1 MSGGSMSE
9 KIRSEHLQR
18 GAYVYVRQSTPYQV
32 RNHLE
37 GKERQYAL
45 AERAKQLGFSKVIV
59 IDEDLGRSGS
69 GSQERMGFGR
79 LLASV
84 CQGLAGAVFAL
95 EASRL
100 ARNNRDWH
108 HLVDLCALAET
119 LLIDS
124 DGIYDPR
131 SLNDRLLLGLKGSM
145 AEFELGLLRQRAR
158 AAFEQ
163 KVSRGFTM
171 WEVPIG
177 FIRTE
182 EGRIEK
188 TPDRQVQQAIA
199 TVFQKFHQLGSARQA
214 TIWFR
219 EEQIPLPHVKGATA
233 GKEVFWVLPSSGRIL
248 QILRNPCYGGAFAYG
263 KTAPRTVIEDGR
275 ARHQSRYRKPQ
286 NEWKILLIDHHP
298 GYISWEEYLENQ
310 RRLEAN
316 VAWGD
321 GEASGAAK
329 SGTAMLSGLL
339 RCGRCRRKL
348 QVVYSGNGG
357 RVPRYSCRGDRGDRG
372 SSPCL
377 TIGSLR
383 VDRAV
388 SHSVLAAI
396 QPAGIEA
403 AIKLSECEQAEDD
416 EKRKALELAL
426 ERARYEAN
434 RARRQFDAVEP
445 ENRLVAG
452 ELEVRWNKALEQV
465 SALEARIAALGE
477 PSAPISDESKTELMA
492 LGDDVRTLWEHPDA
506 PVQLKKRILRTVLNE
521 IIVQSERESRTHHL
535 ILHWAG
541 GVHTEL
547 FVERNPT
554 GQHRRKAD
562 RTVID
567 LVSELSKVCPDK
579 AVAAILNRLRYKTGQ
594 EKNWNASRVAG
605 LRGYHN
611 IEPFQKQDGW
621 VTQEQAAEELSVSDT
636 VIKRLIRER
645 VLPAKQVVQF
655 APWVINR
662 KDLELPAVQAQVQAV
677 HHGRRLPPIVPNQ
690 GQLPLE

>member
-1 MSGGSMSE
+1 MSGGGMSE
-9 KIRSEHLQR
+9 KIREEHLQR
-18 GAYVYVRQSTPYQV
+18 GAYIYVRQSTPYQV

-69 GSQERMGFGR
+69 GAQERLGFGR

-119 LLIDS
+119 LLIDT

-163 KVSRGFTM
+163 KVRRGFTL
-171 WEVPIG
+171 WEVPVG

-188 TPDRQVQQAIA
+188 TPDRQVQQAIGN
-199 TVFQKFHQLGSARQA
+199 VFQKFHQLGSARQA

-219 EEQIPLPHVKGATA
+219 EEQIPLPHAKLGSA
-233 GKEVFWVLPSSGRIL
+233 GKEVLWAVPSSGRIL
-248 QILRNPCYGGAFAYG
+248 QILRNPSYGGAFAYG
-263 KTAPRTVIEDGR
+263 KTAPRIVIEDGR
-275 ARHQSRYRKPQ
+275 TRHQSRYRKPQ
-286 NEWKILLIDHHP
+286 KEWKVLLVDHHP

-316 VAWGD
+316 VAWSD
-321 GEASGAAK
+321 GEGSGAAK
-329 SGTAMLSGLL
+329 VGSALLSGLL
-339 RCGRCRRKL
+339 RCGRCGRKL

-357 RVPRYSCRGDRGDRG
+357 RVPRYGCRGDRGDRG
-372 SSPCL
+372 SSACL

-388 SHSVLAAI
+388 VRSVLAAI

-403 AIKLSECEQAEDD
+403 AVKLGECVQAEDD
-416 EKRKALELAL
+416 EKRKALDLAL

-452 ELEVRWNKALEQV
+452 ELEARWNHALEQV
-465 SALEARIAALGE
+465 AALEVRVAAMGE
-477 PSAPISDESKTELMA
+477 RSAPLGDERKAELMA
-492 LGDDVRTLWEHPDA
+492 LGDNVRTVWDHPDA
-506 PVQLKKRILRTVLNE
+506 PVQLKKRVLRTVINE
-521 IIVQSERESRTHHL
+521 IVVQSERESPRHRL

-547 FVERNPT
+547 SVERNPS
-554 GQHRRKAD
+554 GQHRRRAD

-567 LVSELSKVCPDK
+567 LVSELAKVCPDK
-579 AVAAILNRLRYKTGQ
+579 AIAAILNRLGYKTGQ
-594 EKNWNASRVAG
+594 EKSWNASRVAG
-605 LRGYHN
+605 LRGYHE

-621 VTQEQAAEELSVSDT
+621 VTQEQAAEELKVSDT
-636 VIKRLIRER
+636 VIKRLIREEL
-645 VLPAKQVVQF
+645 LPATQVVQY
-655 APWVINR
+655 APWVIAR
-662 KDLELPAVQAQVQAV
+662 QDLNLPAVQAQVQAV
-677 HHGRRLPPIVPNQ
+677 RSGRRLPSIMRGQ
-690 GQLPLE
+690 GQLSLE

>member
-1 MSGGSMSE
+1 MSE

-18 GAYVYVRQSTPYQV
+18 GAYIYVRQSTPYQV
-32 RNHLE
+32 RHHLE

-45 AERAKQLGFSKVIV
+45 AERARQLGFSKVIV

-69 GSQERMGFGR
+69 GSQERIGFGR

-119 LLIDS
+119 LLIDT

-163 KVSRGFTM
+163 KVRRGFTL
-171 WEVPIG
+171 WEVPVG

-182 EGRIEK
+182 EARIEK

-219 EEQIPLPHVKGATA
+219 EEQIPLPHVKGGTA
-233 GKEVFWVLPSSGRIL
+233 GKEVFWAVPSSGRIL

-263 KTAPRTVIEDGR
+263 KTAPRTVIEEGR
-275 ARHQSRYRKPQ
+275 ARQQSRYRKPQ
-286 NEWKILLIDHHP
+286 NEWKVLLVDHHP
-298 GYISWEEYLENQ
+298 GYINWEEYLENQ

-316 VAWGD
+316 VAWGE
-321 GEASGAAK
+321 GESGGAAK

-339 RCGRCRRKL
+339 RCGRCGRKL

-388 SHSVLAAI
+388 IHSVLGAI
-396 QPAGIEA
+396 QPAAIETA
-403 AIKLSECEQAEDD
+403 VKVSECAEAEDD
-416 EKRKALELAL
+416 EKRKSLELAL

-452 ELEVRWNKALEQV
+452 ELEARWNHALEQV
-465 SALEARIAALGE
+465 AALEARMAALGE
-477 PSAPISDESKTELMA
+477 RSVPISDESRTELMA
-492 LGDDVRTLWEHPDA
+492 LGEEVRTLWDHPDA
-506 PVQLKKRILRTVLNE
+506 PVPLKKRILRTVLKE
-521 IIVQSERESRTHHL
+521 IIVQSERDWRTHHL

-547 FVERNPT
+547 FIERNPT
-554 GQHRRKAD
+554 GQHRRKAE

-579 AVAAILNRLRYKTGQ
+579 AIAAILNRLGYKTGQ
-594 EKNWNASRVAG
+594 EKSWNASRVAG

-611 IEPFQKQDGW
+611 IEPFQKQEGW
-621 VTQEQAAEELSVSDT
+621 VTQQQAAEELKVSNT
-636 VIKRLIRER
+636 VIKRLIREG
-645 VLPAKQVVQF
+645 VLPATQVVPC
-655 APWVINR
+655 APWVIDR
-662 KDLELPAVQAQVQAV
+662 KDLDSPAVQAQVQAV
-677 HHGRRLPPIVPNQ
+677 HNGRRLPPTVPDQ
-690 GQLPLE
+690 GQLSLE

>member
-1 MSGGSMSE
+1 MSE
-9 KIRSEHLQR
+9 KIRGEHLQR

-69 GSQERMGFGR
+69 GAQERLGFGR

-100 ARNNRDWH
+100 ARNSRDWH

-119 LLIDS
+119 LLIDT

-163 KVSRGFTM
+163 KVRRGFTL
-171 WEVPIG
+171 WEVPVG

-188 TPDRQVQQAIA
+188 TPDRQVQQGIA
-199 TVFQKFHQLGSARQA
+199 SVFQKFHQLGSARQA

-219 EEQIPLPHVKGATA
+219 DEQIPLPHIKGGTA
-233 GKEVFWVLPSSGRIL
+233 GKEVFWALPSSGRIR

-286 NEWKILLIDHHP
+286 NEWKVLLVDHHP

-316 VAWGD
+316 VAWGE
-321 GEASGAAK
+321 GEGSGAAK
-329 SGTAMLSGLL
+329 AGTALLSGLL
-339 RCGRCRRKL
+339 RCGRCGRKP

-357 RVPRYSCRGDRGDRG
+357 RVPRYGCR
-372 SSPCL
+372 
-377 TIGSLR
+377 
-383 VDRAV
+383 
-388 SHSVLAAI
+388 
-396 QPAGIEA
+396 GIEA
-403 AIKLSECEQAEDD
+403 
-416 EKRKALELAL
+416 
-426 ERARYEAN
+426 
-434 RARRQFDAVEP
+434 
-445 ENRLVAG
+445 
-452 ELEVRWNKALEQV
+452 
-465 SALEARIAALGE
+465 
-477 PSAPISDESKTELMA
+477 
-492 LGDDVRTLWEHPDA
+492 
-506 PVQLKKRILRTVLNE
+506 TV
-521 IIVQSERESRTHHL
+521 V
-535 ILHWAG
+535 
-541 GVHTEL
+541 
-547 FVERNPT
+547 
-554 GQHRRKAD
+554 
-562 RTVID
+562 
-567 LVSELSKVCPDK
+567 
-579 AVAAILNRLRYKTGQ
+579 
-594 EKNWNASRVAG
+594 
-605 LRGYHN
+605 
-611 IEPFQKQDGW
+611 
-621 VTQEQAAEELSVSDT
+621 
-636 VIKRLIRER
+636 
-645 VLPAKQVVQF
+645 PAH
-655 APWVINR
+655 A
-662 KDLELPAVQAQVQAV
+662 
-677 HHGRRLPPIVPNQ
+677 
-690 GQLPLE
+690 